1 MLLGNFLG
9 MLGKSS
15 IADIV
20 EVKAFSGLEVAKL
33 SLHLRDSHLKE
44 RLNNL
49 ILGKIICCIPY
60 KYKQTPFDVC
70 MNIYAMSNCGEK
82 IPKTIFSKR
91 KNRYLPNIIL
101 ILQEFVGIGSTLN
114 ISVPDQK
121 LRAGT
126 PPPPMEPW

>member
-1 MLLGNFLG
+1 

-15 IADIV
+15 IANIV
-20 EVKAFSGLEVAKL
+20 EVKAFSELEVAKL

-49 ILGKIICCIPY
+49 IRGKIICCIPY
-60 KYKQTPFDVC
+60 KYKQTPLDVC

-82 IPKTIFSKR
+82 ILKTIFSKR

-114 ISVPDQK
+114 FSVPAQ
-121 LRAGT
+121 
-126 PPPPMEPW
+126 